1 MLLNVAA
8 FTLGVWWLQQQADLP
23 APAGVFLVLALAGLA
38 WIARRSAIARLR
50 PADAA
55 LIALTCA
62 GVGFYWA
69 AGHAAWRLADRLPER
84 VEGRDL
90 RVVGVVAGLPERT
103 ARGWRFAFDV
113 EDVLTPD
120 SYVPRRV
127 LLSWFEPGR
136 ADGDAI
142 AAPVVPG
149 ERWRLTARF
158 KRPHATQNPHAFDA
172 EAWLLERGVRATGYV
187 RDTGPRER
195 VDDFVRRPAYGI
207 ERLRGRMR
215 DHLLHALE
223 GERYAGVV
231 AALAIGDQQSIPADQ
246 WQVFTRTGVNHLM
259 SISGLHVTM
268 VAGLAFLLVWH
279 LWRRMP
285 AWSVRMPARNA
296 AVAAGL
302 AGAFA
307 YALLAGF
314 AVPTQRTLWMLAVVA
329 AALWL
334 RVFAT
339 ASGMLAAALLAVL
352 LLDPMAVLSAGFWL
366 SFGAV
371 ALLMYVTGGRVG
383 RPGWFGA
390 WGRTQWALFVGLAP
404 LLLVLFQQVS
414 VIAPLANAFAVP
426 WVSFVVVP
434 LSLLAA
440 VVPWAPLAVLAH
452 AAMLP
457 AGIALEWMAA
467 LPAVAWTQHSP
478 PMWAVA
484 FALGG
489 AVWMLL
495 PRGVPSRWLG
505 VLAMLPMVVAPVVRP
520 AFGEAWVDV
529 LDVGQGLAATVRTH
543 SGSLVFDTGPAWSPE
558 ADSGSRIVA
567 PFLRGSGVR
576 TLQGAFVS
584 HDDTD
589 HAGGAARLFEMV
601 PADWVATP
609 LPDDHGALAGVRRKA
624 PCVAGQTWEWSGV
637 RFAVLHPDA
646 ASYGSAPRKDNA
658 RSCVLRVDTAGASM
672 LFAADIEKDSE
683 RRLIAQGAPLASDIV
698 VVPHHGSRTSST
710 PEFIAAVLPEAAVF
724 SVGYR
729 NRFGHPASDVVA
741 RYRDM
746 GARIIRTDE
755 GGAIHVTLDADG
767 WRLDRWRDV
776 RRRYWQER

>member
-8 FTLGVWWLQQQADLP
+8 FTGGIWWLQQQAELP

-38 WIARRSAIARLR
+38 WIARRSAIVLLR
-50 PADAA
+50 SVGAV

-62 GVGFYWA
+62 GAGFYWA

-113 EDVLTPD
+113 EDILTPD
-120 SYVPRRV
+120 AYVPRRV
-127 LLSWFEPGR
+127 LLSWFE
-136 ADGDAI
+136 ADRPDLDPI
-142 AAPVVPG
+142 VAPVVPG

-195 VDDFVRRPAYGI
+195 LEPFVWRPAYGV
-207 ERLRGRMR
+207 ERLRGRIR
-215 DHLLHALE
+215 AHLLQSLT

-231 AALAIGDQQSIPADQ
+231 VALAIGDQQSIPADQ

-268 VAGLAFLLVWH
+268 VASLAYLLMWH
-279 LWRRMP
+279 LWRRTP
-285 AWSVRMPARNA
+285 AWSVRVPARNA

-302 AGAFA
+302 VGALA

-329 AALWL
+329 VALWL

-371 ALLMYVTGGRVG
+371 ALLMYVTGGRVAT
-383 RPGWFGA
+383 PGWFGA
-390 WGRTQWALFVGLAP
+390 WGRAQWALFVGLVP

-414 VIAPLANAFAVP
+414 VIAPVANAFAVP

-440 VVPWAPLAVLAH
+440 VIPWAPLAQLAH

-457 AGIALEWMAA
+457 AGIALEWVATM
-467 LPAVAWTQHSP
+467 PAVAWAQHAP
-478 PMWAVA
+478 PTWAVA

-489 AVWMLL
+489 AAWLLL
-495 PRGVPSRWLG
+495 PRGVPARWLG
-505 VLAMLPMVVAPVVRP
+505 ALAMLPMVVAPVLRP
-520 AFGEAWVDV
+520 AFGEAWIDV
-529 LDVGQGLAATVRTH
+529 LDVGQGLAATVRTQ

-558 ADSGSRIVA
+558 ADSGSRIVG

-576 TLQGAFVS
+576 NLQGAFVS
-584 HDDTD
+584 HDDSD

-601 PADWVATP
+601 PAEWVATP
-609 LPDDHGALAGVRRKA
+609 LPESHAALTGVRRKA
-624 PCVAGQTWEWSGV
+624 PCVAGQAWEWSGV
-637 RFAVLHPDA
+637 RFEVLHPEA
-646 ASYGSAPRKDNA
+646 VSYGSRAAKDNA
-658 RSCVLRVDTAGASM
+658 RSCVLRVATAGASV

-683 RRLIAQGAPLASDIV
+683 RRLIAQGAPLASDIL

-729 NRFGHPASDVVA
+729 NRFGHPAPDVVA
-741 RYRDM
+741 RYRDA

-755 GGAIHVTLDADG
+755 GGAIHLALDAGG
-767 WRLDRWRDV
+767 WRLERWRDV
-776 RRRYWQER
+776 RRRYWQEH

>member
-8 FTLGVWWLQQQADLP
+8 FTLGIWWLQQQADLP
-23 APAGVFLVLALAGLA
+23 APAGMFLVFALAGLA
-38 WIARRSAIARLR
+38 WIARRSAIVPLR
-50 PADAA
+50 SVSVA

-62 GVGFYWA
+62 GIGFYWA
-69 AGHAAWRLADRLPER
+69 AGQAAWRLADRLPER

-113 EDVLTPD
+113 EDILTPD
-120 SYVPRRV
+120 AYVPRRV
-127 LLSWFEPGR
+127 LLSWFEPDR

-142 AAPVVPG
+142 VAPVAPG

-195 VDDFVRRPAYGI
+195 VDDFVWRPVYGI

-223 GERYAGVV
+223 AERFAGVV

-279 LWRRMP
+279 LWRRVP
-285 AWSVRMPARNA
+285 AWSVRVPARNA

-302 AGAFA
+302 AAAIA

-329 AALWL
+329 VALWL

-339 ASGMLAAALLAVL
+339 ASGMVAAALLAVL

-383 RPGWFGA
+383 APGWFGA

-404 LLLVLFQQVS
+404 VLLVLFQQVS
-414 VIAPLANAFAVP
+414 VIAPVANAFAVP

-440 VVPWAPLAVLAH
+440 VIPWSPLAVLAH

-457 AGIALEWMAA
+457 AGIALEWLAA
-467 LPAVAWTQHSP
+467 LPSVAWTQHSP
-478 PMWAVA
+478 PLWAVA

-489 AVWMLL
+489 AALLLL

-505 VLAMLPMVVAPVVRP
+505 ALAMLPMVVAPVARP

-543 SGSLVFDTGPAWSPE
+543 GGSLVFDTGPAWSPE

-576 TLQGAFVS
+576 KLEGAFVS

-601 PADWVATP
+601 PVDWVATP
-609 LPDDHGALAGVRRKA
+609 LPDDHAALARLRRKA
-624 PCVAGQTWEWSGV
+624 PCVAGQVWEWSGV

-646 ASYGSAPRKDNA
+646 ASYATVGTKDNA

-683 RRLIAQGAPLASDIV
+683 RRLIAQGASLASDIV

-710 PEFIAAVLPEAAVF
+710 PAFIAAVMPEAAVF

-729 NRFGHPASDVVA
+729 NRFGHPAPDVVA
-741 RYRDM
+741 RYRDI
-746 GARIIRTDE
+746 GAQIIRTDE
-755 GGAIHVTLDADG
+755 GGAIHVTLDAGG
-767 WRLDRWRDV
+767 WRLERWRDV